1 MTQSIRSI
9 LFRPLSLFKF
19 LDCTDFSSI
28 KTPNQYSKF
37 QPLLW
42 KDLNDQKTNVSTLG
56 RSVVSGRRRDLPN
69 PKPTER
75 MAEKASKLLVRRRKQ
90 IATEIASTKMSKLPG
105 WTHEQV
111 ALGVKLELEMV
122 IRPTEYSSDYADFVK
137 ETKAARVARHLAKMQ
152 AKIQRKKVGT
162 RVLQRPASIRF
173 GSVMYVSFLITS
185 FCSYA
190 PRSSGSREVLN
201 ANPGS
206 KFIHNAMTLPPRVL
220 RSGRKY

>member
-19 LDCTDFSSI
+19 LDCTDLSSI

-37 QPLLW
+37 QPLFW
-42 KDLNDQKTNVSTLG
+42 KDLKNQTRNVSTLG
-56 RSVVSGRRRDLPN
+56 RSVVSGRRRELPN
-69 PKPTER
+69 PKPTET

-90 IATEIASTKMSKLPG
+90 LAWEMASMKMNNRPG

-111 ALGVKLELEMV
+111 RVGVKLELEMV

-137 ETKAARVARHLAKMQ
+137 QTKAARVAKDLADKQ
-152 AKIQRKKVGT
+152 DEIERKKVGT

-173 GSVMYVSFLITS
+173 GSVMYDLFQIVNFSSCTRS
-185 FCSYA
+185 RG
-190 PRSSGSREVLN
+190 PRKVLN
-201 ANPGS
+201 AETGS
-206 KFIHNAMTLPPRVL
+206 KFIDDAMALPTRVL